1 MQMKENGGIYLSE
14 CTVGGKQVKDDSTED
29 RYYHYGTSDITNEE
43 YVDMYGLALKNASV
57 AYYETNGAVVE
68 DYTTL
73 TIDYKGKTVACDVT
87 VNYNGTIYMTKCK
100 VNNVDVTS
108 VTEENGYYHYGSM
121 VYPTFI
127 QSLISKA
134 NPITATYTDGSTS
147 EMYTFNYP
155 ATNQTSALTD
165 YRYIGENPNNY
176 IEFNDGLW
184 RIIGIFT
191 VDDGAGNTEMRI
203 NILRDEK
210 ISDDMK
216 WNSKGVN
223 EWSTAT
229 LNTYL
234 NGEYYEALNSVSRRM
249 MVDTKYYLGGSDT
262 TSGGT
267 ETYYAWERGTEVY
280 SGNSTS

>member
-1 MQMKENGGIYLSE
+1 MY
-14 CTVGGKQVKDDSTED
+14 CRWKQVKDDSTED
-29 RYYHYGTSDITNEE
+29 GYYHYGTSDITNEE

-108 VTEENGYYHYGSM
+108 VTEEDGYYHYGSM
-121 VYPTFI
+121 VYPPFI

-155 ATNQTSALTD
+155 ATDQTSALTD
-165 YRYIGENPNNY
+165 YRYIGEHPNNY
-176 IEFNDGLW
+176 IEFNDELW

-203 NILRDEK
+203 KILRGEK

-216 WNSKGVN
+216 
-223 EWSTAT
+223 
-229 LNTYL
+229 
-234 NGEYYEALNSVSRRM
+234 
-249 MVDTKYYLGGSDT
+249 
-262 TSGGT
+262 
-267 ETYYAWERGTEVY
+267 
-280 SGNSTS
+280 